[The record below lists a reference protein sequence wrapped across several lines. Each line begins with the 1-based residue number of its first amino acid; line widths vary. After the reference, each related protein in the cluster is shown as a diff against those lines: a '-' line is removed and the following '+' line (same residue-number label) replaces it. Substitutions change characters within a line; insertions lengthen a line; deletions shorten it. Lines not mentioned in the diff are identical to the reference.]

1 MCTSKVRRLIKVI
14 GYISIKDMDVGV
26 GNCKTQLLHG
36 LVLQNKKSKCG
47 PQL

>member
-1 MCTSKVRRLIKVI
+1 MCTSMVRRLTEVI
-14 GYISIKDMDVGV
+14 GYISVNNIDVGV